1 MSVIVY
7 NKSHVPAIREFAKSD
22 EKSLSGIAHEVLRD
36 ISSRTPEVLK
46 AHIQEICRTLEEEA
60 PTPKKAN
67 NPGAAENLKA
77 CASFASKFA
86 KEIPH
91 DRKFTQAMTGFA
103 IFGSPPEAAKYAV
116 SIIMT
121 TSDKKELLAKD
132 LVKRCVKG
140 FQYGGNGFLSRLAT
154 LSQLMLLA
162 PNEVDEESDAVIDI
176 AIKQILLQVQTEST
190 DDPDSYTWSNTVDV
204 ECEAKCWALKILVNR
219 VRSHPT
225 LDTLSDVAAPVYNL
239 LSALITQDGEISTAK
254 TTPATHKPR
263 LRLLAARLFL
273 KLCTK
278 KPHDALLTPTYFNSL
293 AVVAQD
299 SEARVR
305 SGFLQRLKKYLAQQK
320 LPQRFYTI
328 PFLLAFEPDD
338 DLKLQTTTWIRS
350 RVVFFSSLK
359 SQPASSANSNKPA
372 IVMES
377 VFARL
382 LSLLTH
388 HPDYGSTSED
398 LTDFGRYLIFYLQN
412 VATEDNLSLIYHIAQ
427 RVKQCRDA
435 VTPRKN
441 PTDPSIFDS
450 NLYHL
455 SDLAQLTIRKFEDAH
470 SWTVQTLPAK
480 IRLPT
485 SLFAE
490 LNSHDEAQQIAE
502 HNYLPDGVEEGIE
515 GLVRASMR
523 AGRSSK
529 KRKSEGDI
537 HEGAR
542 ESKRPKALPIRKA
555 NTKEKRAPKAGATG
569 KTPKKK
575 AHSTE
580 NAKTDRG
587 EGSSERRR
595 SGRVKLVGGKSYAER
610 EDEEDDDEMEVLEWE
625 YVGGEP
631 DAEEEDE
638 EEGEEDDDE
647 AAEDDAN
654 EPGPEEIDDNGIEDE
669 IEEPPSSEPEEKNKR
684 KATAKNTKPSRKP
697 ITTTTTTST
706 STSAPPKAARGR
718 PPRGKDPPLKK
729 KPAGGRMKAGAGGGR
744 KGARKREVEVEVDVE
759 DVQEEDV
766 LEKDVQKEKKK
777 LKDDDGNDNV
787 DDEDEDVEMS
797 DPPDEDED

>member
-1 MSVIVY
+1 M
-7 NKSHVPAIREFAKSD
+7 EFSKSD
-22 EKSLSGIAHEVLRD
+22 DKSLSAIAHEVLRD

-77 CASFASKFA
+77 CASFAAKFA

-91 DRKFTQAMTGFA
+91 DRKFVQAMTGFA

-116 SIIMT
+116 SIIMA

-132 LVKRCVKG
+132 LVKRCVKE

-176 AIKQILLQVQTEST
+176 AIKQILLQVQTETT
-190 DDPDSYTWSNTVDV
+190 DNPVSYMWSNTVDV

-239 LSALITQDGEISTAK
+239 LSTLITQDGEISTAR

-278 KPHDALLTPTYFNSL
+278 KPHDALFTPNQLNSL

-299 SEARVR
+299 SEAPVR

-328 PFLLAFEPDD
+328 PFLLAFEPIE

-359 SQPASSANSNKPA
+359 SQTANPVNSNRPA

-388 HPDYGSTSED
+388 HPDYAPTSED
-398 LTDFGRYLIFYLQN
+398 LIDFSRYIIFYLQN
-412 VATEDNLSLIYHIAQ
+412 VATEENLSLIYHIAQ

-441 PTDPSIFDS
+441 TADPSIFDS

-455 SDLAQLTIRKFEDAH
+455 SDLAQLTIRKFEEAH

-485 SLFAE
+485 SLFTE
-490 LNSHDEAQQIAE
+490 IDSHDEAQHIAE
-502 HNYLPDGVEEGIE
+502 HNYLPDGVEEGVE
-515 GLVRASMR
+515 SLVRASMR

-542 ESKRPKALPIRKA
+542 EHKKPKALPIRKA
-555 NTKEKRAPKAGATG
+555 NVKEKRVPKTGATV

-575 AHSTE
+575 AHNTE
-580 NAKTDRG
+580 NATKVSRG
-587 EGSSERRR
+587 EESNERRR
-595 SGRVKLVGGKSYAER
+595 SGRVKLVGDKSYAER

-625 YVGGEP
+625 YIGGEP
-631 DAEEEDE
+631 DPEEEDE
-638 EEGEEDDDE
+638 EEDEEG
-647 AAEDDAN
+647 AEDEEAGDAADN
-654 EPGPEEIDDNGIEDE
+654 PEAKGIGSSDGEDE
-669 IEEPPSSEPEEKNKR
+669 IEESPSSERLKKSKR
-684 KATAKNTKPSRKP
+684 KPTPPPSKATKRQPTRAKE
-697 ITTTTTTST
+697 
-706 STSAPPKAARGR
+706 PP
-718 PPRGKDPPLKK
+718 PPPTKK
-729 KPAGGRMKAGAGGGR
+729 KPTPRTKAKAGSKAQKGKGKAAMR
-744 KGARKREVEVEVDVE
+744 KQAVVEMDVE
-759 DVQEEDV
+759 KEEEEA
-766 LEKDVQKEKKK
+766 EKPTPKN
-777 LKDDDGNDNV
+777 LT
-787 DDEDEDVEMS
+787 DDEDEEMS
-797 DPPDEDED
+797 DPPDSD